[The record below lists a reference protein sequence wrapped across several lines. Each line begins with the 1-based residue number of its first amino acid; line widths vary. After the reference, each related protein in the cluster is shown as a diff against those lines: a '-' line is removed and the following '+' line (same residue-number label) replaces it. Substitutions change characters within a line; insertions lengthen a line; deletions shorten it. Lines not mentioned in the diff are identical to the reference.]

1 MYVTALMTFVLRRL
15 GLKAGTLPKLGFT
28 PTQNHVLRHRTRLL
42 TVLLSKKPH
51 TIAET
56 LVKPCA
62 LDIVELVCG
71 KNERKKVEAV
81 PLSNDVI
88 HSRIVEMSSNVLK
101 QVIEELN
108 ASPFPFSMQLD
119 ESTDVSQCSQLL
131 VFVRYVKHDTRSIK
145 EEFLLRLT
153 FRNYEG
159 FRCL

>member
-1 MYVTALMTFVLRRL
+1 MRSIPSTLRS
-15 GLKAGTLPKLGFT
+15 KTKT
-28 PTQNHVLRHRTRLL
+28 HR
-42 TVLLSKKPH
+42 
-51 TIAET
+51 I
-56 LVKPCA
+56 
-62 LDIVELVCG
+62 VCG